1 LNICKLI
8 KDFLTDFV
16 PADDGDLDEDKDD
29 EAAEKLKSAV
39 HAFLEKNL
47 NVGDPQVDPNR
58 PETIRV
64 QMDNQTGEIISQKT
78 HTIRSPDGSSRTIQT
93 IEKIKNGEIE
103 TENRVG
109 QAKLI
114 KIEEMIN
121 IEDVD
126 EDTIEKSFPVPN
138 VIADINNTEKD
149 LKELEG
155 KVIDNLI
162 FGVDEQK
169 ESKEV
174 PDFLNMISFL
184 KPASDAV
191 QKVIEET
198 TLKDPKVIQELLSID
213 FTDLLKVFQQI
224 FVQSDSIEK
233 AYRTLFEGV
242 SQLGADRFIESFF
255 KKQNLKNNVRDLR
268 AEELVTKFV
277 SRMSNE
283 GKKIAEM
290 LGSEKLNELVGEYIR
305 NIEFE
310 SLEQNDKLTAT
321 LDKLL
326 QDLEESNEITRSKIS
341 P

>member
-1 LNICKLI
+1 
-8 KDFLTDFV
+8 
-16 PADDGDLDEDKDD
+16 
-29 EAAEKLKSAV
+29 
-39 HAFLEKNL
+39 
-47 NVGDPQVDPNR
+47 
-58 PETIRV
+58 
-64 QMDNQTGEIISQKT
+64 MDNQTGEIISQKT
-78 HTIRSPDGSSRTIQT
+78 HTIRSPDGSSRTIKT

-155 KVIDNLI
+155 KVIDDLI

-326 QDLEESNEITRSKIS
+326 QDLEESNENTRSKIS